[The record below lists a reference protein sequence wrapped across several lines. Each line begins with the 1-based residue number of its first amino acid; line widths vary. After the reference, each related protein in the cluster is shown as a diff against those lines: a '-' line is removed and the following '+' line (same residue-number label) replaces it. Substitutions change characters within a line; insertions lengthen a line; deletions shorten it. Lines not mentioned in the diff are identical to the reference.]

1 MEKKGE
7 KITRTTY
14 NRLVEELDLYR
25 NVKVMEIAE
34 QIKEARAFGD
44 ISENAEYDLAT
55 AEQARIV
62 LHIEELEELLKYAEV
77 IDEEKVDTRSVN
89 VGTTVVLLDLD
100 SKANETYSIVG
111 SAEIDPL
118 ENRISPESPVGKAIM
133 GHKVGEKVEVVA
145 PVGVLRYQVKDIHKL

>member
-7 KITRTTY
+7 KLTSASY
-14 NRLVEELDLYR
+14 KKYSEELDHYR

-62 LHIEELEELLKYAEV
+62 AHIEELEELLKYAEV
-77 IDEEKVDTRSVN
+77 IDEKKVDTRSVN
-89 VGTTVVLLDLD
+89 VGTAVVLEDTD
-100 SKANETYSIVG
+100 THEIERYSVVG
-111 SAEIDPL
+111 SAEVSPL
-118 ENRISPESPVGKAIM
+118 ENKISPESPVGRALM
-133 GHKVGEKVEVVA
+133 GHKAGDIVEINV
-145 PVGVLRYQVKDIHKL
+145 PIGVIHLQVKEIKKL

>member
-7 KITRTTY
+7 KITSAAY
-14 NRLVEELDLYR
+14 KRLLEELDLYR

-34 QIKEARAFGD
+34 QIKEARGFGD

-100 SKANETYSIVG
+100 TKGTEKFSVVG
-111 SAEIDPL
+111 SAEISPL
-118 ENRISPESPVGKAIM
+118 ENKISSESPIGRAVV
-133 GHKVGEKVEVVA
+133 GHKVGDKVEVSA
-145 PVGVLRYQVKDIHKL
+145 PVGVIRYQIKEIHKL